1 MSTWNI
7 YHKDGSKLTDVNG
20 EQITVHGLEYSDSW
34 MGECFVTINFK
45 HEVPIN
51 FQIGD
56 YIVYRGE
63 RFELN
68 YEPGKDK
75 QARPDTYGEGFVY
88 DSVKFNALQD
98 ELSRAEFLDVVL
110 NDNELHYT
118 ALPKFP
124 FYVQTLDDLLDR
136 IQANLDEQI
145 GKGLWKIYSRN
156 MERSV
161 QRGALESEWMSMYG
175 EGTRDNVIESMS
187 ITVDSQTCWQALSL
201 VNEKW
206 DINFIVRGRNVYVGT
221 TGIQANHIFKYGLG
235 EGLYEIVQNADSDQ
249 SVVTRLRAYGS
260 EKNLPSHYYADLGVK
275 YVANI
280 TKVVE
285 ASTNVELELGI
296 DYIETYFKN
305 KRKYIVSGESQE
317 QSFGWV
323 LQVTFDFQTIITGY
337 VTQAYNSNK
346 CRFYSELKGTQ
357 VDSGD
362 EESKEKLEAFI
373 AQVKAGNTKM
383 YITSGLNKKIVP
395 SSMKEYA
402 ENLPNNMSINRLMLP
417 GFPHVSLSDFYD
429 SLTDEEKKYVNPTGK
444 QHRFST
450 DPHRP
455 YIDSINIDQIGLRS
469 ASQFFDTD
477 DKTNGVIEIYPTI
490 EEMEIGGVRVDE
502 IDEGIAPD
510 DDGRF
515 GDNETVRNVD
525 IYLNK
530 AIDFDINDLKDDDFS
545 ISMKDGMCGGRTFKV
560 ASSTKVD
567 GRWRLTIERVK
578 DDALELWFPYRDYP
592 IKKGDHFV
600 LTGITLP
607 DSYVNAASLKLLKYA
622 IAYLDKNDYTRYV
635 YQPKVDELFM
645 ARQHDQA
652 KEDTTGTIKSLHDT
666 LKAGDLMEFEDT
678 DLGIGGVIS
687 IDQLT
692 IKEEDGKIPTYE
704 ITLRED
710 KEVGTIQKIQQQ
722 ISSLQSG
729 NGGTGAG
736 LTTTQVKNQV
746 ATEGSKHFI
755 SKINNDTAKGTV
767 TWEKIQKFLQG
778 LNIGD
783 GNSKWS
789 ADGTLILF
797 RLLTNN
803 FSSGLYGQGAQIDE
817 KGNIEANSIYTRQF
831 ISAPKFVYNEISVT
845 KAEQWN
851 TNGYGTIE
859 SVDVENRTI
868 TLHLEENDYGSL
880 QVGDICR
887 GLYADIDNAH
897 GADKTEEGALD
908 DCNFV
913 QHKGFFTTYFYV
925 SHIITSEKGKFV
937 FQYGKKS
944 SVTPDPCAYMDFAQY
959 GSFTDEKRQSSMYF
973 SSRGNSYIEVLDGV
987 CTWEVQPQNR
997 VARYGWLG
1005 GLALVKKDGSI
1016 VRPEGNGIYVQDNI
1030 YFGGN
1035 VNYLQGLSGLDD
1047 LREEAKAYDV
1057 SLSQYQSVITVDD
1070 MGNVINGLYTED
1082 EAKTTKQYRI
1092 STAVFVRKG
1101 MDILLEEDGNT
1112 EDVTAGH
1119 YRVHAVSEDCE
1130 VMVQNSTIFVT
1141 AIKNIKD
1148 GVAGTT
1154 DDATFDYDAMR
1165 KATDAMVT
1173 IVVEL
1178 EGKTSKMVQ
1187 MPIRI
1192 QHDTLPFMVCDLS
1205 NESASV
1211 AWNTKTAKYI
1221 GLPIKTK
1228 VSLMYHNEP
1237 WAISSLNISKVAG
1250 LKTSMSIEGKAKV
1263 ITIDADNLTADTLAQ
1278 VTKMNI
1284 TVVGRYAGA
1293 NYEYTR
1299 ELTILKSSDTV
1310 VYELI
1315 PSADSIVV
1323 DKDGN
1328 KTVNSVSCDVY
1339 ATSSDDKRYKLT
1351 ALPSGMTLKYGKS
1364 ENATTSV
1371 GIGADVPVSVS
1382 DKMVTF
1388 ALYDSNNNMLD
1399 KESVPVVAFGKD
1411 GKGIEYIFKLQ
1422 DTAPSNP
1429 TPDNYATNTEYQRTD
1444 KEFVPSGWTDDPTG
1458 VTAANPYEWVCKRV
1472 STNGHW
1478 GAFSE
1483 PAEYAHFGKHAPK
1496 AKSSDDIVTIPT
1508 DSNGNALLTFR
1519 EEVGFSLLVDGHECN
1534 ISSIQKYSS
1543 TLSNV
1548 SCSISSNVATI
1559 KCEEGAKLGITSQT
1573 VVFKVTGTLDGSS
1586 YIDYVTVKVVPN
1598 VTGADGDGY
1607 EYIYYLSSSS
1617 SASSIPTPKRTNG
1630 VLTNGWKDDPMAPT
1644 KSSQY
1649 VWVAYKKGA
1658 VGSDGTFSTPKLFN
1672 RYPRSIDHQTCKY
1685 LTTSSISDNPS
1696 ASKIW
1701 SSGSTTMPTDF
1712 NDTYPWLWKLTRTFF
1727 TDNTTEDSVVCEG
1740 YKAKDGIGIKSV
1752 NTWYGLSSYM
1762 TSQPSSYGYDTLSDI
1777 VIKDNKDMYV
1787 WSRDEV
1793 TYTDNK
1799 TGWTGAYCIGKCSDL
1814 VSVREEYGTSTSDGT
1829 EPSSWSGTYPDSAPK
1844 GTYIWS
1850 RDVVEWKDGI
1860 TTTSAAQLIGYIA
1873 TDGLHAPKATCTD
1886 DKVTIPTDSS
1896 GNALV
1901 SFDESISFNLYVD
1914 GTACSISS
1922 VTKVS
1927 DTLSYVYCSISSNVA
1942 RFSCSKGATLGKNA
1956 QHVRFKVVGTLSG
1969 KTYSDYVIVKVIP
1982 NVTGEDGDGYEYIY
1996 YLSSSSSASSI
2007 PTPKRT
2013 NGVLTNGWQDDPM
2026 SPTVDKQYVYVAYKK
2041 GVVGSNGTFS
2051 APKLFNRFPKSIS
2064 KQETRFYAHSSLT
2077 SAPKNDV
2084 LWNSGSTSMPTDF
2097 SDAYPW
2103 LWKIV
2108 RTTYTDGTTS
2118 DVVSCEG
2125 YKAKDGIG
2133 IKSVN
2138 TYYALSDDMEQ
2149 PSTSKFTHD
2158 TLSEVV
2164 ISNNGDKY
2172 VWSADKVTYTN
2183 TDIGWTGIYC
2193 IGKCSDLTSVIEEY
2207 GTSASDTNKPT
2218 SWSEKY
2224 PTDAPKGTYIW
2235 SRDKIVW
2242 KKGDPTYSTA
2252 QLIGY
2257 IAKDGENGVGS
2268 VVAYQREAVLPTQK
2282 PSVTSYDI
2290 YKNSDELGNKW
2301 QKSAPPAK
2309 EGLYSGGSIS
2319 GTVLYNQNANGGNWQ
2334 SGVSDGG
2341 YTWYKSP
2348 AVANNGIATMQ
2359 IRFSTTVANQ
2369 YVTFYIK
2376 AYSEANYDFILL
2388 SEIDSANVDRTNNY
2402 SFRVSGNGVVEKAT
2416 LKCDKAG
2423 SHFVTVAYA
2432 KDVGGA
2438 SFGDYG
2444 LVRMSTSENY
2454 VRMKPLLYRCDGEVA
2469 SNKVIAWGNIYQAQ
2483 GDKGD
2488 TGDKGDKG
2496 ETGGKGDKG
2505 ETGVGIAS
2513 IQTYYL
2519 ISSMSSGITTSSS
2532 GWSTNMVNPTS
2543 SKPYLWSY
2551 VKTTLS
2557 NGDITSSTP
2566 VIIGNFAE
2574 AGVMGEI
2581 GCIIRPSI
2589 WKSGVEYLNES
2600 ALTNK
2605 QEKYIDLVYVEDA
2618 SANDGWRQYMCALTH
2633 TSSSNNSPTSSGGSK
2648 YWTKLSDTG
2657 PIYAPLIL
2665 AKNAVLNFTQ
2675 GQQFNL
2681 VENGKIFASYR
2692 IPGSDGAALW
2702 LGGSTA
2708 SSAPF
2713 SVDKNG
2719 SLKSTSGIIGGVEI
2733 SQERLGVGVADVGNK
2748 TFKGAILSSEGI
2760 FTGYKSSYFGAGVFA
2775 ADDPSGSTIQMYDKK
2790 ALSTISVSSPSLYVR
2805 KYSPDSMILNNID
2818 KYYGAALIVD
2828 VPKGVGVASLGNNVL
2843 GGLALSA
2850 VAGDLDIGSTDNL
2863 FQKNRGTVAYLTN
2876 SSGRRFY
2883 LPDNPHEG
2891 QVVIVIQGST
2901 GNITFYHPGKR
2912 LVIQNTVKDSGGF
2925 YSGKQG
2931 QFNIFVYIG
2940 SMWYGTYSN
2949 G

>member
-7 YHKDGSKLTDVNG
+7 YHKDGSKLTDVNE

-34 MGECFVTINFK
+34 MGECFVAINFK

-98 ELSRAEFLDVVL
+98 ELARAEFLDVVL

-206 DINFIVRGRNVYVGT
+206 GINFIVRGRNVYVGT

-285 ASTNVELELGI
+285 ASTNVELELDI

-362 EESKEKLEAFI
+362 EESKEKLDAFI

-530 AIDFDINDLKDDDFS
+530 AIDFDIKDLADNDFS

-567 GRWRLTIERVK
+567 GRWRLTIERIK
-578 DDALELWFPYRDYP
+578 DDALELWFPYKDYP
-592 IKKGDHFV
+592 IRKGDHFV

-652 KEDTTGTIKSLHDT
+652 KEDTTGAIKSLHDT

-678 DLGIGGVIS
+678 DLRIGGVIS

-692 IKEEDGKIPTYE
+692 IKEEDGKIPTYD

-710 KEVGTIQKIQQQ
+710 KEVGTIQKMQQQ

-755 SKINNDTAKGTV
+755 SKINDDTAKGTV

-817 KGNIEANSIYTRQF
+817 KGNIEANSIYARQF
-831 ISAPKFVYNEISVT
+831 ISAPKFVFNEISVT

-897 GADKTEEGALD
+897 GADKIEEGALD

-937 FQYGKKS
+937 FKYGKKS
-944 SVTPDPCAYMDFAQY
+944 QATPDPCAYMDFAQY
-959 GSFTDEKRQSSMYF
+959 GSFTDDKRQSSMYF
-973 SSRGNSYIEVLDGV
+973 SSRGKSFIEVLDGV
-987 CTWEVQPQNR
+987 KTWEVQSQNR

-1005 GLALVKKDGSI
+1005 GLTLAKKDGTY

-1035 VNYLQGLSGLDD
+1035 INYMQGLSGLED
-1047 LREEAKAYDV
+1047 LQEEAKAYDV

-1154 DDATFDYDAMR
+1154 DDANFDYDAMR

-1237 WAISSLNISKVAG
+1237 WTISSLNISKVAG

-1328 KTVNSVSCDVY
+1328 TTVNSVSCDVY

-1351 ALPSGMTLKYGKS
+1351 ALPSGMSLKYGKS

-1371 GIGADVPVSVS
+1371 GIGTDVPVSAS
-1382 DKMVTF
+1382 DRMVTF
-1388 ALYDSNNNMLD
+1388 ALYDSNNNILD
-1399 KESVPVVAFGKD
+1399 KESVPVLAFGKD
-1411 GKGIEYIFKLQ
+1411 GKGIEYVFKLQ
-1422 DTAPSNP
+1422 NSAPSNP
-1429 TPDNYATNTEYQRTD
+1429 TPSDYATNAEYQRTD

-1458 VTAANPYEWVCKRV
+1458 VDAVNQYEWVSKRV
-1472 STNGHW
+1472 STNGRW

-1496 AKSSDDIVTIPT
+1496 AKSDDDIVTIPT
-1508 DSNGNALLTFR
+1508 DSKGKALVAFR
-1519 EEVGFSLLVDGHECN
+1519 EDIRFQLLVDGLSCTLTSVT
-1534 ISSIQKYSS
+1534 IDSS
-1543 TLSNV
+1543 TLRNV
-1548 SCSISSNVATI
+1548 SCSMSSNVANI
-1559 KCEEGAKLGITSQT
+1559 SCAEGASLGTTAQT
-1573 VVFKVTGTLDGSS
+1573 IVFKVVGTLSGAS
-1586 YIDYVTVKVVPN
+1586 YTDYVTVKVVPN

-1617 SASSIPTPKRTNG
+1617 SASSIPTPKRQNG
-1630 VLTNGWKDDPMAPT
+1630 SLTK
-1644 KSSQY
+1644 
-1649 VWVAYKKGA
+1649 
-1658 VGSDGTFSTPKLFN
+1658 
-1672 RYPRSIDHQTCKY
+1672 
-1685 LTTSSISDNPS
+1685 
-1696 ASKIW
+1696 
-1701 SSGSTTMPTDF
+1701 
-1712 NDTYPWLWKLTRTFF
+1712 
-1727 TDNTTEDSVVCEG
+1727 
-1740 YKAKDGIGIKSV
+1740 
-1752 NTWYGLSSYM
+1752 
-1762 TSQPSSYGYDTLSDI
+1762 
-1777 VIKDNKDMYV
+1777 
-1787 WSRDEV
+1787 
-1793 TYTDNK
+1793 
-1799 TGWTGAYCIGKCSDL
+1799 
-1814 VSVREEYGTSTSDGT
+1814 
-1829 EPSSWSGTYPDSAPK
+1829 
-1844 GTYIWS
+1844 
-1850 RDVVEWKDGI
+1850 
-1860 TTTSAAQLIGYIA
+1860 
-1873 TDGLHAPKATCTD
+1873 
-1886 DKVTIPTDSS
+1886 
-1896 GNALV
+1896 
-1901 SFDESISFNLYVD
+1901 
-1914 GTACSISS
+1914 
-1922 VTKVS
+1922 
-1927 DTLSYVYCSISSNVA
+1927 
-1942 RFSCSKGATLGKNA
+1942 
-1956 QHVRFKVVGTLSG
+1956 
-1969 KTYSDYVIVKVIP
+1969 
-1982 NVTGEDGDGYEYIY
+1982 
-1996 YLSSSSSASSI
+1996 
-2007 PTPKRT
+2007 
-2013 NGVLTNGWQDDPM
+2013 GWQDDPM
-2026 SPTVDKQYVYVAYKK
+2026 PPTVDEQYVYVAYKK

-2064 KQETRFYAHSSLT
+2064 KQETRFYTYSSL
-2077 SAPKNDV
+2077 SPAPPATTI
-2084 LWNSGSTSMPTDF
+2084 WNNGSTTMPTDF
-2097 SDAYPW
+2097 NDSYPW

-2149 PSTSKFTHD
+2149 PGTSKFTYD

-2193 IGKCSDLTSVIEEY
+2193 IGKCSDLTSVTEEY
-2207 GTSASDTNKPT
+2207 GTSLSADSKPSDN

-2235 SRDKIVW
+2235 SRDVVEW
-2242 KKGDPTYSTA
+2242 KDGTTTTSAA

-2282 PSVTSYDI
+2282 PSVNSYEY
-2290 YKNSDELGNKW
+2290 YKYNDDLGNNWK
-2301 QKSAPPAK
+2301 KSAPPAK

-2319 GTVLYNQNANGGNWQ
+2319 GTVQYNQNLNGDAWI
-2334 SGVSDGG
+2334 SGVSNGG
-2341 YTWYKSP
+2341 SIWYQSP
-2348 AVANNGIATMQ
+2348 ASMTNQDKKNGFCSMQ
-2359 IRFSTTVANQ
+2359 VRFTTTVDDQ
-2369 YVTFYIK
+2369 YVTFYLK
-2376 AYSEANYDFILL
+2376 AYSEEGWDWILL
-2388 SEIDSANVDRTNNY
+2388 SKLDSATVSRTNYY
-2402 SFRVSGNGVVEKAT
+2402 SQASGNGKTVQVQM
-2416 LKCDKAG
+2416 KCGKAG
-2423 SHFVTVAYA
+2423 SHFVTVAYS
-2432 KDVGGA
+2432 KDGSGDKN
-2438 SFGDYG
+2438 GDYV
-2444 LVRMSTSENY
+2444 LFRMATSENY
-2454 VRMKPLLYRCDGEVA
+2454 VWMKPLLYRCDGEVA

-2488 TGDKGDKG
+2488 
-2496 ETGGKGDKG
+2496 TGGKGDKG

-2532 GWSTNMVNPTS
+2532 GWETSMVNPTS

-2648 YWTKLSDTG
+2648 YWTQLSDTG

-2719 SLKSTSGIIGGVEI
+2719 RLKSTSGIIGGVEI

-2748 TFKGAILSSEGI
+2748 TFKGAILSSEGL
-2760 FTGYKSSYFGAGVFA
+2760 FTGYKSSYFGAGYFA
-2775 ADDPSGSTIQMYDKK
+2775 DYDPSDSQIQMYDQK
-2790 ALSTISVSSPSLYVR
+2790 ALGTNPTQSVSSPSLYVR
-2805 KYSPDSMILNNID
+2805 KYTPDNAIINNID

-2828 VPKGVGVASLGNNVL
+2828 VPQGIGITSLGNNVL

-2850 VAGDLDIGSTDNL
+2850 IAGDLDIGSTDYL

-2883 LPDNPHEG
+2883 LPENPHEG